1 MQKHIAVG
9 LMQVISASIAG
20 GLLGDTIPHA
30 VGIFCALYALAPIVY
45 REERMKTG
53 NFPGKRNTRRL
64 KAIAGLK
71 TSSS

>member
-30 VGIFCALYALAPIVY
+30 VGIFCALYCLAPVY
-45 REERMKTG
+45 MERKNENRKLSRQAEHATAESHG
-53 NFPGKRNTRRL
+53 ASQDG
-64 KAIAGLK
+64 
-71 TSSS
+71 SS